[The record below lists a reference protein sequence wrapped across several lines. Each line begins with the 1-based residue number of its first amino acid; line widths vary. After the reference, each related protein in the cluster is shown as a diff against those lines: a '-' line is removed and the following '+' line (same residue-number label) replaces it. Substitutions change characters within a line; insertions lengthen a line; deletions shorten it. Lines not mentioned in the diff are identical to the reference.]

1 MRNATEAFIFAESL
15 CSGSTSDNYATCIL
29 NNMRFMPYSKDTSV
43 SLVTNS
49 SGIVSNADLPVVS
62 GKTYV
67 ELKPIALSD
76 IRARML
82 QKNDSGQ
89 IRFRCLDVFSQPLL
103 PLIDLQ
109 DLGLENIASNLTI
122 SNAVGYNIPGSGTS
136 QPTCTDG
143 KTYYEGVPIVCL
155 TGADTDTLRYYR
167 TIYNIRSHIIYVNN
181 ILNDTDIGL
190 MGIKNI
196 IDNNGDYNQL
206 KTMVT
211 DSEAIQQTIADI
223 NIIINALHTYAKT
236 LSVSNELIE
245 LIIESFIASFSTIS
259 LACLEPINMY
269 INDNENWTTFK
280 HYPEILAV
288 STGISELVSSD
299 AYAISFHM
307 TSLAVKLLKNFPTDY
322 DDSKKVS
329 LEISLGLTYANE
341 FYNALN
347 TIFEKINS
355 YNIGATVLNI
365 TSELARVKTF
375 YLLQSRGFLDFFDS
389 TNHSSIMSII
399 DNIVRVFDSGITN
412 PEEYFS
418 FSLNPSLVD
427 FNTFY
432 ATKGNST
439 ISAKANLYTSLNSY
453 LGGSSS
459 NLTEIDLGASFKDSS
474 KYYFANA
481 AYAVG
486 FGTLSNI
493 HQIQIDN
500 NIYDTTSIVKAD
512 GTVVDQI
519 SQTGCT
525 KYRFRQKLFTSADNN
540 SNTQEVEMYIYPGL
554 RDQPFCPTINKYH
567 NMGSCSYSGLF
578 TKLISGTDGAI
589 DSTLFLYK
597 DYKPLEGTIGEL
609 IKIGSTDIN
618 SIDLS
623 LPNIDLNSADS
634 FIKRQIVAL
643 NTSSTLITDGTIN
656 TKDLRYY
663 FKASLQGTEVPIEE
677 HSPIAHQGL
686 NVPNAMNFPYLA
698 IIEFIGLPLGSS
710 LKLPSI
716 KILVTASDSQI

>member
-1 MRNATEAFIFAESL
+1 
-15 CSGSTSDNYATCIL
+15 
-29 NNMRFMPYSKDTSV
+29 
-43 SLVTNS
+43 
-49 SGIVSNADLPVVS
+49 
-62 GKTYV
+62 
-67 ELKPIALSD
+67 
-76 IRARML
+76 
-82 QKNDSGQ
+82 
-89 IRFRCLDVFSQPLL
+89 
-103 PLIDLQ
+103 
-109 DLGLENIASNLTI
+109 
-122 SNAVGYNIPGSGTS
+122 
-136 QPTCTDG
+136 
-143 KTYYEGVPIVCL
+143 
-155 TGADTDTLRYYR
+155 
-167 TIYNIRSHIIYVNN
+167 
-181 ILNDTDIGL
+181 
-190 MGIKNI
+190 
-196 IDNNGDYNQL
+196 
-206 KTMVT
+206 
-211 DSEAIQQTIADI
+211 
-223 NIIINALHTYAKT
+223 
-236 LSVSNELIE
+236 
-245 LIIESFIASFSTIS
+245 
-259 LACLEPINMY
+259 
-269 INDNENWTTFK
+269 
-280 HYPEILAV
+280 
-288 STGISELVSSD
+288 
-299 AYAISFHM
+299 
-307 TSLAVKLLKNFPTDY
+307 
-322 DDSKKVS
+322 
-329 LEISLGLTYANE
+329 
-341 FYNALN
+341 
-347 TIFEKINS
+347 
-355 YNIGATVLNI
+355 
-365 TSELARVKTF
+365 
-375 YLLQSRGFLDFFDS
+375 
-389 TNHSSIMSII
+389 MSII
-399 DNIVRVFDSGITN
+399 DNIVIIFDSGITD
-412 PEEYFS
+412 PEGYFN

-567 NMGSCSYSGLF
+567 NMGACSYSGLF
-578 TKLISGTDGAI
+578 TKLISGTDGSI

-663 FKASLQGTEVPIEE
+663 FKASLQGTEAPIEE